1 MRRGSPRAR
10 ALNGGGVG
18 TNWRFSTNKPPYLR
32 NGKRYD
38 KGYITNRK
46 LNRRFRLVPK
56 STTLV
61 DAEIALVCI
70 ELSSFSSLFDGCD
83 LHRHH
88 IKST

>member
-1 MRRGSPRAR
+1 MGHPERGRFMRLGWVRAGDFR
-10 ALNGGGVG
+10 L
-18 TNWRFSTNKPPYLR
+18 
-32 NGKRYD
+32 
-38 KGYITNRK
+38 
-46 LNRRFRLVPK
+46 LNRRISETVQDMTKVAIDRKSHTRFRLVPK